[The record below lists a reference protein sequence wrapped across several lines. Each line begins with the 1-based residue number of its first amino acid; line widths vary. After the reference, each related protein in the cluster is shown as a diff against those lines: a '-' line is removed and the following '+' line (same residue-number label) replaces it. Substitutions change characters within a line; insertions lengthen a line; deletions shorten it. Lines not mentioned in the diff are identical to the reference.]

1 MCTIKSNKLQN
12 TLTLTTGNNILQ
24 FLFNLPFDVAL
35 PAEVQV
41 MNPFVNKDTKQVC
54 ELFYNRFYNDHKP
67 RKFIIGINPGRF
79 GGGVTG
85 IPFTDPIRLKSKL
98 NIDNDWPLKQEL
110 SSAFIYDMI
119 EAYGD
124 VEEFYGQFYF
134 TSLSPL
140 GFTKHGKNLNYY
152 DDKELIKTIIP
163 FAADSMQQQLAW
175 AKKPIAFCLGEGA
188 NYKFVNKFNEQ
199 YGFFQKIV
207 PLAHPRFIM
216 QYKLKSKQ
224 AYIDKYLEALTRYS
238 NNDF

>member
-1 MCTIKSNKLQN
+1 MSNSSQ
-12 TLTLTTGNNILQ
+12 ILS
-24 FLFNLPFDVAL
+24 FLFNIDFNVTLPTDV
-35 PAEVQV
+35 EV
-41 MNPFVNKDTKQVC
+41 MNPFTDEETQRVC
-54 ELFYNRFYNDHKP
+54 NLFYTQYYGDTQSRN
-67 RKFIIGINPGRF
+67 FIIGINPGRF

-98 NIDNDWPLKQEL
+98 HVESKWPLKQEL
-110 SSAFIYDMI
+110 SSVFIYDMI
-119 EAYGD
+119 EAYGG
-124 VEEFYGQFYF
+124 VEAFYGEFYF

-152 DDKELIKTIIP
+152 DDKELIKTILP
-163 FAADSMQQQLAW
+163 FAANCMQQQVAW
-175 AKKPIAFCLGEGA
+175 AKKTIAFCLGEGA

-224 AYIDKYLEALTRYS
+224 AYIDKYLEAFTSFS